1 MARNA
6 HTCTCT
12 CTCICKLHSNFK
24 VSKLWQIEL
33 LFGTFKGATT
43 SRNYNSVKHME
54 SYLILCLL

>member
-6 HTCTCT
+6 HTCTCTCT

-33 LFGTFKGATT
+33 LFGTFKGQPPPAEIITVL
-43 SRNYNSVKHME
+43 NIWKV
-54 SYLILCLL
+54 I

>member
-33 LFGTFKGATT
+33 LFGTFKGQPPPAEIITVL
-43 SRNYNSVKHME
+43 NIWKV
-54 SYLILCLL
+54 I